1 MRGGTHVGGDT
12 IAAIATA
19 AGGGV
24 GIIRVSGPEA
34 ISLLETCFRPSRVAH
49 PGPEDG
55 TTRLLATATFPAGLM
70 RHGWLMDGEV
80 VLDEGLAVA
89 FRGPRSLTGEDVVEL
104 HLHGGARH
112 LASCLEALLRAGAA
126 SPGPVRL
133 ARPGEFLQR
142 AFLAGKLDLTRAEAI
157 ADLIAAQT
165 DRALAMARRHL
176 TGALAA
182 TIGGLRE
189 RLLMAAAELEAHI
202 DFVEEGLP
210 HLDVPA
216 FCARLAVLSGEL
228 GALLATSRLGTAL
241 REGARVALV
250 GPPNAG
256 KSSLFNALVGAD
268 RAIVSPLPGTTRDTL
283 REGATI
289 GGIPVL
295 LCDTAGLRA
304 TDDPIEA
311 LGVARTRATAAE
323 ADVMIEVVAWD
334 EAQACW
340 PAEALPEADL
350 APGVPRVRAFTKADL
365 AGGVEAPAAGFAP
378 GSTVTPPGPRT
389 AGGHK
394 VSARTGEG
402 LEELAQAVVQAL
414 GAVGEEDLVI
424 GRARHREALAQAAE
438 AIGRA
443 RSQLAGDPQALTLEL
458 PAFELHEA
466 LAALGAIIGETGIE
480 DVLDRLFSTFCIGK

>member
-1 MRGGTHVGGDT
+1 MRGTRAEGGTDT

-19 AGGGV
+19 TGGGV

-34 ISLLETCFRPSRVAH
+34 ISLLETCFHPSRA
-49 PGPEDG
+49 
-55 TTRLLATATFPAGLM
+55 ATFPRGVM
-70 RHGWLMDGEV
+70 RHGRFMDGRV

-89 FRGPRSLTGEDVVEL
+89 FPGPRSLTGEDVVEL

-112 LASCLEALLRAGAA
+112 LASCLEALLRAGARA
-126 SPGPVRL
+126 RGPVRL

-142 AFLAGKLDLTRAEAI
+142 AFLAGRIDLTRAEAI

-165 DRALAMARRHL
+165 DRALTMARRHL

-182 TIGGLRE
+182 TIDALRE

-216 FCARLAVLSGEL
+216 FCARLAALSGEL
-228 GALLATSRLGTAL
+228 DALLATCRLGAAL
-241 REGARVALV
+241 RDGARVALV

-295 LCDTAGLRA
+295 LCDTAGLRT

-323 ADVMIEVVAWD
+323 ADVVIEVVAWD
-334 EAQACW
+334 ESQACW
-340 PAEALPEADL
+340 PTTTLPEADL

-365 AGGVEAPAAGFAP
+365 AGGAEAPSSGFAP
-378 GSTVTPPGPRT
+378 GSTVAPPDRVPRGPTTTPE
-389 AGGHK
+389 GGHR

-402 LEELAQAVVQAL
+402 LEDLAQAVAQAL
-414 GAVGEEDLVI
+414 GAVGEEDLLI

-466 LAALGAIIGETGIE
+466 LAALGAIVGATGIE